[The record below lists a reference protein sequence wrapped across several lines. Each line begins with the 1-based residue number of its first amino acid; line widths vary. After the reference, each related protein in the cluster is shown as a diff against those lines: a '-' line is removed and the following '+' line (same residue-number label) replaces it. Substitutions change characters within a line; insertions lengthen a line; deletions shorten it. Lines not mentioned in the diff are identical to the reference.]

1 MDGVF
6 ETVLPGDT
14 FTYEFRARPYG
25 MQLYH
30 CHATP
35 LKKHIHKGLYGAF
48 IIDPKEPR
56 PPARELVMV
65 MNGYDTDGDGE
76 NNFYTVN
83 GRAFYYAKYP
93 IQVKRGE
100 LVRIYL
106 ANLTEFDLINSL
118 HLHGEFFR
126 YYPTGSTDHFE
137 YTDTVMLCQGERGII
152 EIEFHNAGTF
162 MFHAHQS
169 EFAEL
174 GWMGYLRRERLS
186 VESGSFA
193 ARFGGAHWRLWALV
207 PIAALVGA
215 VALFVSTGGSLL
227 ELVGQSPPPRDEL
240 DVRRVEF
247 RPGEIRVRVT
257 NPQREKITIASVTVD
272 DAIVP
277 FSVDGD
283 RTLGR
288 LRSATLVVPYD
299 WVDGEPLSVG
309 VTSSTGVQT
318 TEDVPAA
325 FETPQASPR
334 GFLGYALIGLLVGVL
349 PIALGLAWL
358 PSLRRASPNWLAA
371 FMALTAGLLTFLAL
385 EALVG
390 GVRAAGGAAERASA
404 GSASSCSGSSRR
416 TSCSP
421 SSRGGSSAAR
431 APPAGWRWRRS
442 SPSGSALHNLG
453 EGLAIGTSFAVGE
466 LALGTFFVV
475 GFMVHNV
482 TEGLGIAAPIAERGT
497 VSLRRLAVLAL
508 IAGAPAI
515 PGAWLGG
522 FVTSDVLGVLFFAG
536 AAGAA
541 LEVVV
546 EVGRYV
552 ARKAP
557 GGLSSSY
564 VLGGFLAGIA
574 VMYVTGLL
582 I

>member
-1 MDGVF
+1 M
-6 ETVLPGDT
+6 
-14 FTYEFRARPYG
+14 
-25 MQLYH
+25 
-30 CHATP
+30 
-35 LKKHIHKGLYGAF
+35 
-48 IIDPKEPR
+48 
-56 PPARELVMV
+56 
-65 MNGYDTDGDGE
+65 
-76 NNFYTVN
+76 
-83 GRAFYYAKYP
+83 
-93 IQVKRGE
+93 
-100 LVRIYL
+100 
-106 ANLTEFDLINSL
+106 
-118 HLHGEFFR
+118 
-126 YYPTGSTDHFE
+126 
-137 YTDTVMLCQGERGII
+137 
-152 EIEFHNAGTF
+152 
-162 MFHAHQS
+162 
-169 EFAEL
+169 
-174 GWMGYLRRERLS
+174 
-186 VESGSFA
+186 ESGSFA

-247 RPGEIRVRVT
+247 RPGEIQVRVT
-257 NPQREKITIASVTVD
+257 NPQRESITIASVTVD

-283 RTLGR
+283 RTVGR

-325 FETPQASPR
+325 FETPQASAR

-385 EALVG
+385 EALAEAFELQAGLPTGVG
-390 GVRAAGGAAERASA
+390 GLGVVLLGVVSTYLLLTFLSRRLVGGDGAAGGLALATLVAV
-404 GSASSCSGSSRR
+404 GIG
-416 TSCSP
+416 
-421 SSRGGSSAAR
+421 
-431 APPAGWRWRRS
+431 
-442 SPSGSALHNLG
+442 LHNLG
-453 EGLAIGTSFAVGE
+453 EGLAIGTSFAIGE

-497 VSLRRLAVLAL
+497 VSFRRLAVLAL

-552 ARKAP
+552 ARRAP

-564 VLGGFLAGIA
+564 VLGGFLSGIA

>member
-1 MDGVF
+1 M
-6 ETVLPGDT
+6 
-14 FTYEFRARPYG
+14 
-25 MQLYH
+25 
-30 CHATP
+30 
-35 LKKHIHKGLYGAF
+35 
-48 IIDPKEPR
+48 
-56 PPARELVMV
+56 
-65 MNGYDTDGDGE
+65 
-76 NNFYTVN
+76 
-83 GRAFYYAKYP
+83 
-93 IQVKRGE
+93 
-100 LVRIYL
+100 
-106 ANLTEFDLINSL
+106 
-118 HLHGEFFR
+118 
-126 YYPTGSTDHFE
+126 
-137 YTDTVMLCQGERGII
+137 
-152 EIEFHNAGTF
+152 
-162 MFHAHQS
+162 
-169 EFAEL
+169 
-174 GWMGYLRRERLS
+174 
-186 VESGSFA
+186 ESSSFA

-288 LRSATLVVPYD
+288 LRSATLLVPYD

-309 VTSSTGVQT
+309 ITSSTGVQT

-325 FETPQASPR
+325 FETPQASAR
-334 GFLGYALIGLLVGVL
+334 GFLGYTLIGLLVGVL

-385 EALVG
+385 EALAEAFELQAGLPRGVG
-390 GVRAAGGAAERASA
+390 GLGVILLGVVSTYLLLTFLSRRLVGGDGAAGGLALATLVAV
-404 GSASSCSGSSRR
+404 GIG
-416 TSCSP
+416 
-421 SSRGGSSAAR
+421 
-431 APPAGWRWRRS
+431 
-442 SPSGSALHNLG
+442 LHNLG